1 MELTIYHTNDIHS
14 HLNEYARIQAYMAK
28 HRPQLEHPSLYIDI
42 GDHVDLSAP
51 VTEATVGQKNIEL

>member
-28 HRPQLEHPSLYIDI
+28 HRPQLQQPSLYIDI
-42 GDHVDLSAP
+42 CQHFDLSAT
-51 VTEATVGQKNIEL
+51 VTQATVGH

>member
-28 HRPQLEHPSLYIDI
+28 HRRNL
-42 GDHVDLSAP
+42 
-51 VTEATVGQKNIEL
+51 NIPHSI

>member
-28 HRPQLEHPSLYIDI
+28 HRPQL
-42 GDHVDLSAP
+42 
-51 VTEATVGQKNIEL
+51 NIPHSI

>member
-28 HRPQLEHPSLYIDI
+28 HRPQLEHPSLYID
-42 GDHVDLSAP
+42 
-51 VTEATVGQKNIEL
+51 TVSYTHL